1 MKVSLSRPE
10 SKKIKSTLTSK
21 KNSHTNSMIYKEIN
35 SQMEQLFSKS
45 KYLNYQVI
53 TKEKPKED
61 KLDKPTKKN
70 SYINMKK
77 KPEKITL
84 SSSQDASKLI
94 LQKLHNNF
102 LAGTNSPVS
111 VSENSDN

>member
-21 KNSHTNSMIYKEIN
+21 KNSHTNSLIYKEIN

-53 TKEKPKED
+53 SKDKPILKED
-61 KLDKPTKKN
+61 KLDKPMKKN
-70 SYINMKK
+70 SYVNMKK
-77 KPEKITL
+77 K
-84 SSSQDASKLI
+84 S
-94 LQKLHNNF
+94 
-102 LAGTNSPVS
+102 
-111 VSENSDN
+111 